1 MTAPFIVAYGQGVD
15 STAMLLGLHARG
27 QRPDLI
33 LFADTGD
40 EKPETYDYR
49 TVIDG
54 WLAARGW
61 PTVVTVRRKPT
72 RSRVSGGVY
81 TTLGENCLEHET
93 LPSLAFGY
101 KACSKKW
108 KREPQDAYCA
118 AWAPARAA
126 WKVGL
131 RVTKAI
137 GYDAG
142 PQDSKRAWRLKDD
155 RRYTYVY
162 PLREWGWT
170 RERCI
175 EEIQG
180 AGLPVP
186 EKSACFYC
194 PASKPAELVTLHRKH
209 PELTA
214 RIIEMEDRA
223 RPHLTTI
230 EGLWRRS
237 VKGARGAVPH
247 PGSMADFIRALP

>member
-1 MTAPFIVAYGQGVD
+1 MPPFVVAYGQGVD

-49 TVIDG
+49 AIIDG
-54 WLAARGW
+54 WLAEVGW
-61 PTVVTVRRKPT
+61 PAVITVRRKPT
-72 RSRVSGGVY
+72 RSRVTGNVY
-81 TTLGENCLEHET
+81 TTLGENCLEHKM
-93 LPSLAFGY
+93 LPSLAYGR
-101 KACSKKW
+101 KGCSLKF
-108 KREPQDAYCA
+108 KREPQDAFVA
-118 AWAPARAA
+118 AWEPARAA
-126 WKVGL
+126 WKAGL
-131 RVTKAI
+131 RVVKAI

-142 PQDSKRAWRLKDD
+142 PKDARRSTLKDD
-155 RRYTYVY
+155 KRYTYVY
-162 PLREWGWT
+162 PLREWGWD
-170 RERCI
+170 RGRCVQEI
-175 EEIQG
+175 EA

-223 RPHLTTI
+223 KPGLTTI
-230 EGLWRRS
+230 EGLWRRAC
-237 VKGARGAVPH
+237 KGTRGAVPH
-247 PGSMADFIRALP
+247 PGSMAEFLRGLS